1 MKDDF
6 ILYGI
11 ISLIISGI
19 VSFFNLFYNDLILTI
34 FTYVFFG
41 LLVII
46 LPFLFWFFS
55 RKHND
60 LVASIFN
67 NLFQYSLI
75 IFLVTLIA
83 RDFYTI
89 IININLFLIIVIAL
103 GALAIFFPYE
113 EKESKP
119 LSFWFIIL
127 ISLVGGVLVFFKTR
141 SLGWI
146 SYLISVG
153 AVFLVFILS
162 KVFDGDEK

>member
-1 MKDDF
+1 MNEDF

-11 ISLIISGI
+11 ILLIISGI
-19 VSFFNLFYNDLILTI
+19 VSFFNLFYNDLVLTI

-55 RKHND
+55 RKHKNI
-60 LVASIFN
+60 VSSIFN

-75 IFLVTLIA
+75 IFLVVLIA
-83 RDFYTI
+83 RDYFTI
-89 IININLFLIIVIAL
+89 LININLFLIIVIVL

-127 ISLVGGVLVFFKTR
+127 ISLTGGVLVFFKTK
-141 SLGWI
+141 SLGWV
-146 SYLISVG
+146 SYLISVV
-153 AVFLVFILS
+153 AVFLVYLLS
-162 KVFDGDEK
+162 SIFDGDEK